1 MLIAFVLNE
10 AMPRVVMLNDD
21 VLSIV
26 ILSVVILNVVSPY
39 LFLSY
44 LFVAENKEFIFAICF

>member
-10 AMPRVVMLNDD
+10 AMPKVVMLNDD

-44 LFVAENKEFIFAICF
+44 LFVAENKENDH